1 VGAFLGMGRH
11 MELILLGLF
20 LLKTVDTEHLTGLFR
35 IFFSSLVGISSDK
48 QLITKTIV
56 TTG

>member
-1 VGAFLGMGRH
+1 MGRH